1 MNLETLIAEN
11 YLSGVFWLDSTKS
24 PDELRRMVESHDGYA
39 FLHLPG
45 KEIQNKEDLFPLMK
59 RVLGVPLDLGEN
71 WDAFFDIL
79 VGFAWQ
85 PVSEKGYFMLFDNFD
100 DFAKHHA
107 DDFYIALRHLEDAGI
122 TYDHNNKFY
131 VLLRGPKTALP
142 SEFENIPAIQV

>member
-71 WDAFFDIL
+71 WSAFYDIL
-79 VGFAWQ
+79 RGFSWQ

-107 DDFYIALRHLEDAGI
+107 DDFYTALRHLQGAGI
-122 TYDHNNKFY
+122 ETDHNNKFY

>member
-59 RVLGVPLDLGEN
+59 RVLGVPLD
-71 WDAFFDIL
+71 
-79 VGFAWQ
+79 
-85 PVSEKGYFMLFDNFD
+85 
-100 DFAKHHA
+100 
-107 DDFYIALRHLEDAGI
+107 
-122 TYDHNNKFY
+122 
-131 VLLRGPKTALP
+131 
-142 SEFENIPAIQV
+142 